1 MVDLRNTLKTA
12 SRLPNLSYITAQF
25 IEFPSRQVMSM
36 VQNLKMI
43 RVLKIVALFE
53 TFKGLLGL
61 FAGVA
66 VFFMTHQNIQLTA
79 GKLVRQ
85 LHLNPEH
92 TFSKIIIE
100 AAANLTDNR
109 IRFLVFFALLYA
121 FMRFV
126 EAYGLWFARRWAEWF
141 ALISGCVYLPIELF
155 ELAKGFT
162 WLKIGLI
169 VINLVVVLYMAFVL
183 KHSEKAKMLKKH
195 LEKL

>member
-1 MVDLRNTLKTA
+1 MAFD
-12 SRLPNLSYITAQF
+12 
-25 IEFPSRQVMSM
+25 
-36 VQNLKMI
+36 LKMI

-61 FAGVA
+61 FAGA
-66 VFFMTHQNIQLTA
+66 GMFFIARQNIQLSVLQLI
-79 GKLVRQ
+79 KN
-85 LHLNPEH
+85 LHLDPEQG
-92 TFSKIIIE
+92 FSKIIIE
-100 AAANLTDNR
+100 AAGNLTANR
-109 IRFLVFFALLYA
+109 IRFLFLFALLYA
-121 FMRFV
+121 LMRFV

-183 KHSEKAKMLKKH
+183 MHNKKAKMLKKQPGTF
-195 LEKL
+195 

>member
-1 MVDLRNTLKTA
+1 MHMAFDLKT
-12 SRLPNLSYITAQF
+12 
-25 IEFPSRQVMSM
+25 
-36 VQNLKMI
+36 I

-61 FAGVA
+61 FAGA
-66 VFFMTHQNIQLTA
+66 GMLFIARQNIQLTVWQ
-79 GKLVRQ
+79 LVKN
-85 LHLNPEH
+85 LHLDPEQG
-92 TFSKIIIE
+92 FSKIIIE
-100 AAANLTDNR
+100 ASGNLTANR
-109 IRFLVFFALLYA
+109 IRFLFIFALLYA
-121 FMRFV
+121 LMRFV

-183 KHSEKAKMLKKH
+183 MHNKKAKMLKKQAGT
-195 LEKL
+195 L